1 MLTTGAGAGIGYLT
15 MRNQV
20 THSETSRYFVQSLS
34 NGLRLLECFG
44 KSGKGLTLMEIS
56 RELDW
61 TKTSTFRYLT
71 TLSVMGYV
79 ELEESTRRYRPTVKV
94 LNLGYA
100 SLSALTF
107 PELALPFL
115 ERLSR
120 KFGESTNMAVLDGT
134 DVVYVARVG
143 SRRIL
148 ATNLHVGS
156 RLPVHCTSMG
166 KVLLAYLDEAE
177 RAELVKKIVFTPH
190 TPKTIAGPEKLRR
203 ALDQVRRQ
211 GYAVNDQEL
220 DIGLWSCSA
229 PVFDKA
235 GRVPAAI
242 NISTSRTRVR
252 GKELVEKF
260 VPSLLETGREITNVL
275 KSRY

>member
-1 MLTTGAGAGIGYLT
+1 
-15 MRNQV
+15 MRNLV
-20 THSETSRYFVQSLS
+20 THNETSRYFIKALS
-34 NGLRLLECFG
+34 SGLRLLECFRR
-44 KSGKGLTLMEIS
+44 SGEGRTLMDFA
-56 RELDW
+56 RELGW

-71 TLSVMGYV
+71 TLSVLGYV
-79 ELEESTRRYRPTVKV
+79 ELDERTRRYRPTVKV

-100 SLSALTF
+100 ALSALTF

-115 ERLSR
+115 ERLSL

-134 DVVYVARVG
+134 DVVYVARIG

-166 KVLLAYLDEAE
+166 KVLLAYLGDAE
-177 RAELVKKIVFTPH
+177 RAELLKKIVFTPS
-190 TPKTIAGPEKLRR
+190 TPKTITGPEKLLRVME
-203 ALDQVRRQ
+203 QVRRQ
-211 GYAVNDQEL
+211 GYAVNNQEL
-220 DIGLWSCSA
+220 AIGLWSCSA

-242 NISTSRTRVR
+242 NVSASCVGVR
-252 GKELVEKF
+252 REELVKKF
-260 VPSLLETGREITNVL
+260 VPSLLETGREITDVL